1 MPPYPTRERAKARC
15 RILPGSASYISVNT
29 RITPCFQGVIEG
41 LEKWNLHQP
50 GAIMVAGPNSPVNFR
65 FSETG
70 PASMAYG
77 GAGAWL
83 KEIWR
88 SGVLRD
94 LPRRP
99 SGGQG
104 WTDGQPV
111 LAAVLLNVPGFSCAE
126 DLERMAADLGICR
139 TARRYEPRILGV
151 GRKQLGRRHPGGRQW
166 TFPSPRALPDWF
178 ARPPGRAGGTGA
190 AQGRGDCAAACG
202 FAGRVWRGVPAPVR
216 KTNGMA

>member
-1 MPPYPTRERAKARC
+1 
-15 RILPGSASYISVNT
+15 
-29 RITPCFQGVIEG
+29 
-41 LEKWNLHQP
+41 
-50 GAIMVAGPNSPVNFR
+50 MVGDPNSPVNCR

-83 KEIWR
+83 KESWR

-111 LAAVLLNVPGFSCAE
+111 LAAVLLKVPGFGCAE
-126 DLERMAADLGICR
+126 DLERMAADLGFVARSGDTKRGFWGWDGSSWDATILVAGSGHFLR
-139 TARRYEPRILGV
+139 PVRRLFAQQAAWHGLRSITLDLDSTIIPSDKREALRPTAWRMGNVR
-151 GRKQLGRRHPGGRQW
+151 GRRGINR
-166 TFPSPRALPDWF
+166 RMRF
-178 ARPPGRAGGTGA
+178 ARNWG
-190 AQGRGDCAAACG
+190 
-202 FAGRVWRGVPAPVR
+202 
-216 KTNGMA
+216 

>member
-1 MPPYPTRERAKARC
+1 
-15 RILPGSASYISVNT
+15 
-29 RITPCFQGVIEG
+29 
-41 LEKWNLHQP
+41 
-50 GAIMVAGPNSPVNFR
+50 MVGDPNSPVNCR

-83 KEIWR
+83 KESWR

-111 LAAVLLNVPGFSCAE
+111 LAAVLLNVPGFGCAE
-126 DLERMAADLGICR
+126 DLERMAADLGLCR

-166 TFPSPRALPDWF
+166 TFPSPRALPDRF

-216 KTNGMA
+216 KTSGMAWYGLRSITLDLDSTIIPSGKREALRPTARRMGNVRGRRGINRRMRLARNWG